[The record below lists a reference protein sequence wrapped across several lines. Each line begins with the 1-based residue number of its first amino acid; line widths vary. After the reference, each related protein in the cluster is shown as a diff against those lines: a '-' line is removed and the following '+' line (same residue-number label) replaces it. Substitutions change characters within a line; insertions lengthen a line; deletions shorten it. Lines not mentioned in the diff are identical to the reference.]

1 MGLLKWLASSQ
12 AVEDINSDD
21 ELARETILSPLLPA
35 TTIEKV
41 LVKANMDFENLSQQE
56 CQDILDSVEDTT
68 DNERSYMKN
77 SHSDDNKFSCDT
89 SSNKTIPQ
97 VDGSTDDVNSIT
109 LGGKPYS
116 ELNREFGTSS
126 KVQLQHC
133 SLSVI
138 NDRKRKI
145 QSWGTLPV
153 SSSPNPNSVSN
164 MFTVMGRSDG
174 EKKMSIHNLSQDKNE
189 EDKHLVRDDVDK
201 DGNYTEVANALVEC
215 SMRDLM
221 RKKRCYRAELPEC
234 RGSQGKQEIDT
245 SLHSEVTHDGISRHG
260 APKGAS
266 VEYDKKNIP
275 GVQFPE
281 GSEEELSNTY
291 SSLNGE
297 GPVGSLSDYSLV
309 ANMSKVEKL
318 SSFNRFDFSADHGEN
333 KVLQNDQICFSSL
346 LRESETPSCL
356 FALENYK
363 PAVSLGHA
371 NHKDFSKLS
380 AVSSS
385 CQSSS
390 SVQGDTFG
398 RGCSVTESPSRS
410 RIFAQEMPEI
420 SDEQLQGTG
429 ESNGIRLVPPD
440 TKTDRHHQT
449 KNQSHG
455 LMSMSMSVKVKPS
468 ELVGMV
474 FYQKPPVIEWT
485 DDLGGNSAVT
495 IKGPLSKGKSVGVS
509 GQNVIVDDLSPF
521 FLSDHLEERGLESF
535 ICKRESC
542 RNNQE
547 AVMGV
552 PVHYQNDGSHLYM
565 LTPVWSPPSVESVRS
580 WLSSGGNSVSKCV
593 SVPPVLAASTKNL
606 CNDLVDSQGSPTQA
620 CSSSLLDTFTRSV
633 LVSNLDKSDLQNH
646 ENTMKVGEPNHDGIA
661 VKQNDAKS
669 LKCKASIGSSQEM
682 SQISGPDAQSKLTPL
697 SQIGFRDPASVG
709 CGQQLTIV
717 SIEVQAESRG
727 DLMSDPRFDAVNII
741 SLVFQDDNDTRANV
755 FILLRCNIDMAKQ
768 NIDGVSD
775 CRVVGFPEEEHLFS
789 YFVKVVCSFDP
800 DVLMGW
806 DVQVGSLGFLAQR
819 AAHLGIG
826 LLNNISR
833 TPSQCS
839 ITSRDFSSSSKDMPN
854 DMASKAVTADSV
866 PMEDVII
873 EDEWGRTHASGVHV
887 SGRIVLNIWRLMRNE
902 VKLNMYTI
910 ESVADA
916 VLRKKIPSIPSKV
929 LTKWFSSG
937 PGRARYRCMEYV
949 LERAKLNLQIMNQL
963 DMINRTS
970 ELAKVFGIDFFSV
983 LSRGSQ
989 FRVES
994 MFLRLAHTQNYIAIS
1009 PGSQQVAYQPAME
1022 CLPLVMEPESGFYA
1036 DPVVVLDFQS
1046 LYPSM
1051 IIAYNLCFCTCLGKV
1066 TPSKEKTLGVS
1077 SYLPDVNVLQKLK
1090 HDMLF
1095 TPNNV
1100 MYVPSK
1106 VRKGVL
1112 PRLLEEILSTR
1123 IMVKQA
1129 MKKLG
1134 PSQRVLNRILDARQ
1148 LALKLIANVTY
1159 GYTAAGFSGRMPCA
1173 ELADSIVQCG
1183 RRTLETSISFVNN
1196 HDKWKAKVIYG
1207 DTDRCMFDLILS
1219 SIILESFWLFLQKLY
1234 EVSYSLMYKFQ
1245 LPNNLPSCSMFVLL
1259 KGRSRKEAFQIGNE
1273 IAAAISAMNPY
1284 PVALKMEKVYHPC
1297 FLLAKKRYVGYSYE
1311 SPDHSEPKFDA
1322 KGIETV
1328 RRDTCGAVA
1337 KTMEQSLRIFF
1348 EHQDV
1353 DKVISRD

>member
-41 LVKANMDFENLSQQE
+41 LEKANMDFENLSQQE

-68 DNERSYMKN
+68 DIERSYMRN

-89 SSNKTIPQ
+89 SSNKAIPQ

-126 KVQLQHC
+126 KVQLQH
-133 SLSVI
+133 SSSSVII

-153 SSSPNPNSVSN
+153 SASPNLNSVSS

-174 EKKMSIHNLSQDKNE
+174 EEKMSTHNLAQDKNE
-189 EDKHLVRDDVDK
+189 EDKHLLKDDVDK

-234 RGSQGKQEIDT
+234 RASQGKQEIDT
-245 SLHSEVTHDGISRHG
+245 SLHSEVTDEELSRHRVSE
-260 APKGAS
+260 GAS
-266 VEYDKKNIP
+266 VEYEKKNIV

-281 GSEEELSNTY
+281 GSEKEVNNTY

-297 GPVGSLSDYSLV
+297 GPVGSQSDYNLV
-309 ANMSKVEKL
+309 ANMSKVKKL
-318 SSFNRFDFSADHGEN
+318 SSSNRLDFSADHGEN
-333 KVLQNDQICFSSL
+333 KVLQNDGICFSPL
-346 LRESETPSCL
+346 LGKSETPSCL

-363 PAVSLGHA
+363 SAFSLGHA
-371 NHKDFSKLS
+371 NHKDFRKLS

-398 RGCSVTESPSRS
+398 RGSSVTESPCRS
-410 RIFAQEMPEI
+410 RIFVPEMHEI
-420 SDEQLQGTG
+420 SDEKLQGTG
-429 ESNGIRLVPPD
+429 ESTGIRLVPHD
-440 TKTDRHHQT
+440 TKIDRNHQT
-449 KNQSHG
+449 KSQPHG
-455 LMSMSMSVKVKPS
+455 LMSMSMPVKVKPS

-485 DDLGGNSAVT
+485 DDLLGNSAVT
-495 IKGPLSKGKSVGVS
+495 IKGPLSEGKSVGVS
-509 GQNVIVDDLSPF
+509 CQNVIVDDLSPF
-521 FLSDHLEERGLESF
+521 FLSDHLEERGLENFS
-535 ICKRESC
+535 CKRESC

-565 LTPVWSPPSVESVRS
+565 LTPILSPPSVESVRS
-580 WLSSGGNSVSKCV
+580 WLSSGGNSVSKSV
-593 SVPPVLAASTKNL
+593 SPPVLAASAKNL

-620 CSSSLLDTFTRSV
+620 CSSSLVDTFTRPV
-633 LVSNLDKSDLQNH
+633 LVRNLDKSDLHNN
-646 ENTMKVGEPNHDGIA
+646 ENTTKVGEPNHDGIA
-661 VKQNDAKS
+661 VIQSEAKS

-709 CGQQLTIV
+709 CGQQLTVV
-717 SIEVQAESRG
+717 SIEVLAESRG
-727 DLMSDPRFDAVNII
+727 DLRSDPRFDAINII
-741 SLVFQDDNDTRANV
+741 SLVFQDDNDSIANV
-755 FILLRCNIDMAKQ
+755 FILLRCNTEMPKQ

-775 CRVVGFPEEEHLFS
+775 CRVVGFPEEEPLLS
-789 YFVKVVCSFDP
+789 YFVKIVYSFDP
-800 DVLMGW
+800 DVLIGW

-833 TPSQCS
+833 TPSQSS

-854 DMASKAVTADSV
+854 DMVSKAVTADSI
-866 PMEDVII
+866 PMEGPII

-937 PGRARYRCMEYV
+937 PGHARYRCMEYV
-949 LERAKLNLQIMNQL
+949 LERAKLNFQIMNQL
-963 DMINRTS
+963 DLINRTS
-970 ELAKVFGIDFFSV
+970 ELARVFGIDFFSV

-1022 CLPLVMEPESGFYA
+1022 CQPLVMEPESGFYT

-1090 HDMLF
+1090 HDMMF

-1100 MYVPSK
+1100 MYVPSR

-1123 IMVKQA
+1123 IMVKQT

-1134 PSQRVLNRILDARQ
+1134 PPQRVLHRILDARQ

-1196 HDKWKAKVIYG
+1196 HGKWKAKVIYG
-1207 DTDRCMFDLILS
+1207 DTDRCMFDLNLS
-1219 SIILESFWLFLQKLY
+1219 SIILEFFLVILTK
-1234 EVSYSLMYKFQ
+1234 
-1245 LPNNLPSCSMFVLL
+1245 
-1259 KGRSRKEAFQIGNE
+1259 
-1273 IAAAISAMNPY
+1273 
-1284 PVALKMEKVYHPC
+1284 AL
-1297 FLLAKKRYVGYSYE
+1297 
-1311 SPDHSEPKFDA
+1311 
-1322 KGIETV
+1322 
-1328 RRDTCGAVA
+1328 
-1337 KTMEQSLRIFF
+1337 
-1348 EHQDV
+1348 
-1353 DKVISRD
+1353 